1 MKNNNIFKI
10 SGSEGQTNEI
20 FEILADGS
28 ARIER
33 IISQGQISPENEWY
47 NQELDEWVVLIQG
60 ESTILFE
67 KNIEIQLIGGDY
79 LLIPAHKKHR
89 VIYTSTA
96 PACIW
101 LAIHGKFSGI

>member
-1 MKNNNIFKI
+1 MKNGNIFKI
-10 SGSEGQTNEI
+10 GGSEGQAKEI

-60 ESTILFE
+60 KSTILFE
-67 KNIEIQLIGGDY
+67 KNIEIQLIAGDY
-79 LLIPAHKKHR
+79 LLIPAHKVHR
-89 VIYTSTA
+89 VWSVSKS
-96 PACIW
+96 PNCIW
-101 LAIHGKFSGI
+101 LAIHANFK